1 MFGYQVCPNIPWGDF
16 SASVMTSE
24 MGWLT
29 LEGYEALWTLNMML
43 YPEHTMEYLGY
54 LGYNSDTRGN
64 QLTAVQGTIVPCSLL
79 HFVLS
84 YPLRGF
90 FYVQHFETIYYFH
103 PRYT

>member
-64 QLTAVQGTIVPCSLL
+64 QLTAVQGNGPLCSLL
-79 HFVLS
+79 HFRCFVLITRIFLCS
-84 YPLRGF
+84 TF
-90 FYVQHFETIYYFH
+90 
-103 PRYT
+103 

>member
-1 MFGYQVCPNIPWGDF
+1 MCPNIPWGDF

-29 LEGYEALWTLNMML
+29 EEGYEALWTLNMML

-64 QLTAVQGTIVPCSLL
+64 QLTAVQGKTLNS
-79 HFVLS
+79 FT
-84 YPLRGF
+84 
-90 FYVQHFETIYYFH
+90 E
-103 PRYT
+103 